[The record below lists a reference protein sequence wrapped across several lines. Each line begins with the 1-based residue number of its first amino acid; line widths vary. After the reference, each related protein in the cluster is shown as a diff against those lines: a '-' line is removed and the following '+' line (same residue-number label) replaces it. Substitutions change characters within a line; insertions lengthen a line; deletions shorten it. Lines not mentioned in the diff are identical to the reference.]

1 MKLRDYQNQII
12 QDSRQSYGK
21 GNRRI
26 ILQMHVGAGKTVVAA
41 EIARSAISNTKKV
54 QKVLFLVPRRQLA
67 YQAVQTFTNYG
78 INTGL
83 IMAGEKPFGM
93 PLLQVGSFDT
103 ITSRVSSGAMQLPY
117 ADVVMVDEAHAC
129 FSQARL
135 ELLKKYPLVIG
146 ITATPALANG
156 KGMGAFYTDIVE
168 GLSMAD
174 MVEQEY
180 LVPMKYYGAD
190 APDLA
195 LVKLN
200 ADGDYQEK
208 GLAEATDKPEL
219 IGSIYTNYKRIAG
232 DRTTLIF
239 AVNCK
244 HAQHI
249 HDEFMRHGVTSEYID
264 GSTPTEE
271 REAIKARVMSGKSKV
286 IVNIGVMAF
295 GTDWPIISCVIIA
308 RVTRNISS
316 WIQMIGRGSRLY
328 PDKQDCLV
336 IYHGDNFDDLGRI
349 DDPIEWTLDDKS
361 TIRERKEAAKKAA
374 KEPKDIKCKCGYV
387 FRASRVCPSCGLAM
401 IQKGE
406 AIPFHEAELK
416 ELVAKKPAPAVKADW
431 YAQFLYI
438 SRSKGYKDG
447 WAANKFMEK
456 FSEWPHKKNGVMPI
470 PPTPEVLG
478 FMQHLNIKN
487 ARAAA

>member
-1 MKLRDYQNQII
+1 MKLRDYQHQII
-12 QDSRQSYGK
+12 SDTRQSYGK

-41 EIARSAISNTKKV
+41 EIARSSVSQLK
-54 QKVLFLVPRRQLA
+54 KVLFLVPRRQLA
-67 YQAVQTFTNYG
+67 YQAVQTFTSYG

-83 IMAGEKPFGM
+83 IMAGERPFGM

-103 ITSRVSSGAMQLPY
+103 ITSRVSSGAMQLPA

-135 ELLKKYPLVIG
+135 ELLKHYPLVIG

-168 GLSMAD
+168 GLSMYD
-174 MVEQEY
+174 MVDQGY

-195 LVKLN
+195 QVKLN

-219 IGSIYTNYKRIAG
+219 IGSIYANYKRIAG
-232 DRTTLIF
+232 HRTTLIF

-249 HDEFMRHGVTSEYID
+249 HDEFKRHGVAAEYID
-264 GSTPTEE
+264 GTTPTED
-271 REAIKARVMSGKSKV
+271 REAIKARVMAGKTKV

-316 WIQMIGRGSRLY
+316 WIQMIGRGSRLH
-328 PDKQDCLV
+328 PGKEDCLV

-349 DDPIEWTLDDKS
+349 DDAIEWTLDDKS
-361 TIRERKEAAKKAA
+361 TIRERKEAAKQAA

-387 FRASRVCPSCGLAM
+387 FRSSRTCPSCGVAM

-406 AIPFHEAELK
+406 AIPFHQADLK
-416 ELVAKKPAPAVKADW
+416 ELIAPKKPAPALKADW
-431 YAQFLYI
+431 YAQLLYI
-438 SRSKGYKDG
+438 SRSKGYQDG
-447 WAANKFMEK
+447 WAANKFMDK
-456 FSEWPHKKNGVMPI
+456 FKEWPHKKNGVI
-470 PPTPEVLG
+470 PVPPSQEVIG

-487 ARAAA
+487 SRAAA

>member
-1 MKLRDYQNQII
+1 MILREYQNQII

-41 EIARSAISNTKKV
+41 EIARSSVSNLK
-54 QKVLFLVPRRQLA
+54 KVLFLVPRRQLA

-406 AIPFHEAELK
+406 AIPFHQADLK
-416 ELVAKKPAPAVKADW
+416 ELIAPKKPAPAVKADW

-456 FSEWPHKKNGVMPI
+456 FSE
-470 PPTPEVLG
+470 
-478 FMQHLNIKN
+478 
-487 ARAAA
+487 R

>member
-1 MKLRDYQNQII
+1 MILREYQNQII

-41 EIARSAISNTKKV
+41 EIARSSVSNLK
-54 QKVLFLVPRRQLA
+54 KVLFLVPRRQLA

-328 PDKQDCLV
+328 PDKKDCLV

-406 AIPFHEAELK
+406 AIPFHQADLK
-416 ELVAKKPAPAVKADW
+416 ELIAPKKPAPAVKADW

>member
-1 MKLRDYQNQII
+1 MELRDHQNQII
-12 QDSRQSYGK
+12 SDVRQSYGK

-26 ILQMHVGAGKTVVAA
+26 VLQMHVGAGKTVVAA
-41 EIARSAISNTKKV
+41 EIARSAVSKLK
-54 QKVLFLVPRRQLA
+54 KVLFLVPRRQLA

-83 IMAGEKPFGM
+83 IMAGEKPFSM
-93 PLLQVGSFDT
+93 PLLQVASFDT
-103 ITSRVSSGAMQLPY
+103 ITSRMSSGTMQLPA

-129 FSQARL
+129 FSKSRL
-135 ELLKKYPLVIG
+135 EFLKQYPFVIG

-168 GLSMAD
+168 GLSMDD
-174 MVEQEY
+174 MVEQDY
-180 LVPMKYYGAD
+180 LVPMRYYRAE

-195 LVKLN
+195 KAKLN

-208 GLAEATDKPEL
+208 DLAEASDKPEL
-219 IGSIYTNYKRIAG
+219 IGAIYDNYKRIAG

-249 HDEFMRHGVTSEYID
+249 HDEFKHHGVSVDYID
-264 GSTPTEE
+264 ANTSTEE
-271 REAIKARVMSGKSKV
+271 REDIKQRVMAGIVKV
-286 IVNIGVMAF
+286 IVNIGVLAF

-316 WIQMIGRGSRLY
+316 WIQMIGRGSRLH
-328 PDKQDCLV
+328 PNKKDCLV
-336 IYHGDNFDDLGRI
+336 IYHGDNFDELGRI
-349 DDPIEWTLDDKS
+349 DEAIEWSLDDKS
-361 TIRERKEAAKKAA
+361 TVKERKEAAKKET

-387 FRASRVCPSCGLAM
+387 FRSSRTCPACGLVM

-406 AIPFHEAELK
+406 AIPFHEADLK
-416 ELVAKKPAPAVKADW
+416 ELVAVKKPDPALKADW
-431 YAQFLYI
+431 YAQLLYI
-438 SRSKGYKDG
+438 SRAKGYNDN
-447 WAANKFMEK
+447 WAAHKFNEK
-456 FSEWPHKKNGVMPI
+456 FKEWPHKKHGVDPV
-470 PPTPEVLG
+470 PPTQEVLG
-478 FMQHLNIKN
+478 FMQHLRIKQ
-487 ARAAA
+487 AKAAA

>member
-1 MKLRDYQNQII
+1 MILREYQNQII
-12 QDSRQSYGK
+12 KDSRQSYGK

-41 EIARSAISNTKKV
+41 EIARSSVSNLK
-54 QKVLFLVPRRQLA
+54 KVLFLVPRRQLA

-83 IMAGEKPFGM
+83 IMAGERPFGM

-168 GLSMAD
+168 GLSMAA

-328 PDKQDCLV
+328 PDKKDCLV

-416 ELVAKKPAPAVKADW
+416 ELVAPKKPAPAVKADW

>member
-41 EIARSAISNTKKV
+41 EIARSSVSNLK
-54 QKVLFLVPRRQLA
+54 KVLFLVPRRQLA
-67 YQAVQTFTNYG
+67 YQAVQTFTSYG

-83 IMAGEKPFGM
+83 IMAGERPFGM

-103 ITSRVSSGAMQLPY
+103 ITSRVSSGAMQLPA

-135 ELLKKYPLVIG
+135 ELLKHYPLVIG

-168 GLSMAD
+168 GLSMYD
-174 MVEQEY
+174 MVEQGY

-219 IGSIYTNYKRIAG
+219 IGSIYANYKRIAG

-249 HDEFMRHGVTSEYID
+249 HDEFKKHGVAAEYID
-264 GSTPTEE
+264 GATPTED
-271 REAIKARVMSGKSKV
+271 REAIKSRVMAGKTKV

-316 WIQMIGRGSRLY
+316 WIQMIGRGSRLH
-328 PDKQDCLV
+328 PGKEDCLV

-349 DDPIEWTLDDKS
+349 DDAIEWTLDDKS
-361 TIRERKEAAKKAA
+361 TIRERKEAAKQAA

-387 FRASRVCPSCGLAM
+387 FRSSRTCPSCGVAM

-406 AIPFHEAELK
+406 AIPFHQADLK
-416 ELVAKKPAPAVKADW
+416 ELVKAEKFTSDYKERFYQELLGYCRRHSKNDG
-431 YAQFLYI
+431 YAFHLYI
-438 SRSKGYKDG
+438 
-447 WAANKFMEK
+447 EK
-456 FSEWPHKKNGVMPI
+456 FKVQPAWRKI
-470 PPTPEVLG
+470 AADPTPEVIG
-478 FMQHLNIKN
+478 FVQHRQI
-487 ARAAA
+487 ARSRAAA

>member
-41 EIARSAISNTKKV
+41 EIARSSVSNLK
-54 QKVLFLVPRRQLA
+54 KVLFLVPRRQLA
-67 YQAVQTFTNYG
+67 YQAVQTFTSYG

-83 IMAGEKPFGM
+83 IMAGERPFGM

-103 ITSRVSSGAMQLPY
+103 ITSRVSSGAMQLPA

-135 ELLKKYPLVIG
+135 ELLKHYPLVIG

-168 GLSMAD
+168 GLSMYD
-174 MVEQEY
+174 MVEQGY

-328 PDKQDCLV
+328 PDKKDCLV

-416 ELVAKKPAPAVKADW
+416 ELVAPKKPAPAVKADW

>member
-1 MKLRDYQNQII
+1 
-12 QDSRQSYGK
+12 
-21 GNRRI
+21 
-26 ILQMHVGAGKTVVAA
+26 
-41 EIARSAISNTKKV
+41 
-54 QKVLFLVPRRQLA
+54 
-67 YQAVQTFTNYG
+67 
-78 INTGL
+78 
-83 IMAGEKPFGM
+83 
-93 PLLQVGSFDT
+93 
-103 ITSRVSSGAMQLPY
+103 
-117 ADVVMVDEAHAC
+117 
-129 FSQARL
+129 
-135 ELLKKYPLVIG
+135 
-146 ITATPALANG
+146 
-156 KGMGAFYTDIVE
+156 
-168 GLSMAD
+168 
-174 MVEQEY
+174 
-180 LVPMKYYGAD
+180 
-190 APDLA
+190 
-195 LVKLN
+195 
-200 ADGDYQEK
+200 
-208 GLAEATDKPEL
+208 
-219 IGSIYTNYKRIAG
+219 
-232 DRTTLIF
+232 
-239 AVNCK
+239 
-244 HAQHI
+244 
-249 HDEFMRHGVTSEYID
+249 
-264 GSTPTEE
+264 
-271 REAIKARVMSGKSKV
+271 V

-361 TIRERKEAAKKAA
+361 TIRERKEAAQKAA

-416 ELVAKKPAPAVKADW
+416 ELKKPAPAIKADW

-487 ARAAA
+487 SRAAA

>member
-1 MKLRDYQNQII
+1 MILRDYQNQII

-26 ILQMHVGAGKTVVAA
+26 VLQMHVGAGKTVVAA

-174 MVEQEY
+174 MVDQEY

-271 REAIKARVMSGKSKV
+271 REAIKDRVMSGKSKV

-387 FRASRVCPSCGLAM
+387 FRSSRVCPSCGLAM

-416 ELVAKKPAPAVKADW
+416 ELKKPAPAIKADW

>member
-41 EIARSAISNTKKV
+41 EIARSVISNTKKV

-195 LVKLN
+195 LVKLK

-271 REAIKARVMSGKSKV
+271 REAIKARIMSGKSKV

-328 PDKQDCLV
+328 PDKKDCLV

>member
-1 MKLRDYQNQII
+1 
-12 QDSRQSYGK
+12 
-21 GNRRI
+21 
-26 ILQMHVGAGKTVVAA
+26 
-41 EIARSAISNTKKV
+41 
-54 QKVLFLVPRRQLA
+54 
-67 YQAVQTFTNYG
+67 
-78 INTGL
+78 
-83 IMAGEKPFGM
+83 
-93 PLLQVGSFDT
+93 
-103 ITSRVSSGAMQLPY
+103 
-117 ADVVMVDEAHAC
+117 
-129 FSQARL
+129 
-135 ELLKKYPLVIG
+135 
-146 ITATPALANG
+146 
-156 KGMGAFYTDIVE
+156 
-168 GLSMAD
+168 
-174 MVEQEY
+174 
-180 LVPMKYYGAD
+180 
-190 APDLA
+190 
-195 LVKLN
+195 
-200 ADGDYQEK
+200 
-208 GLAEATDKPEL
+208 
-219 IGSIYTNYKRIAG
+219 
-232 DRTTLIF
+232 
-239 AVNCK
+239 
-244 HAQHI
+244 
-249 HDEFMRHGVTSEYID
+249 MRHGVTSEYID

-328 PDKQDCLV
+328 PDKKDCLV